1 MNDSEILDYI
11 KTEFQPVML
20 ATPDDTIMQIIGN
33 AKRYWNTH
41 NSFALVRMFGPST
54 STVLQSGA
62 TSSGRVQLTPD
73 FKQVIRVYP
82 ATTPDWILGNYPLWS
97 LLGITIIDNL
107 SSDLIMMSEAFRNYR
122 YYMGTDFH
130 FTYQKSN
137 NPQYGGYL
145 YTTNLPSGTT
155 NMCVVGTKRILN
167 GPVQLNVTCNL
178 TGTLECLP
186 VEPRSFSI
194 SNGTQ
199 TFTDDNGDGVLY
211 SSISGYSGTINYV
224 TGDWTVT
231 GWVNNQPLNVGVAD
245 YVCIEEITSEYIL
258 EWMLQYIKAL
268 VKMVEGNT
276 LRKTS
281 AINIV
286 NDGQEL
292 YEEGKT
298 DKERL
303 ESRLAEEGKWT
314 CFARK
319 F

>member
-11 KTEFQPVML
+11 KTEFSPVQL
-20 ATPDDTIMQIIGN
+20 ATPDDTVIQMIGN

-41 NSFALVRMFGPST
+41 NSFALVRMFQVGS
-54 STVLQSGA
+54 SGA
-62 TSSGRVQLTPD
+62 TSSGRIQLTPD
-73 FKQVIRVYP
+73 FKQVVRVYP

-107 SSDLIMMSEAFRNYR
+107 SSDLIMMSEAFRNYK
-122 YYMGTDFH
+122 YYMGTDFK

-137 NPQYGGYL
+137 DPGIGGHL

-155 NMCVVGTKRILN
+155 NVCVVGTKRILN
-167 GPVQLNVTCNL
+167 GPVTLNISTAANN
-178 TGTLECLP
+178 GALECVP
-186 VEPRSFSI
+186 VESRSFSI
-194 SNGTQ
+194 TNGTQ
-199 TFTDDNGDGVLY
+199 VFTDDGNGVLA
-211 SSISGYSGTINYV
+211 SSISGYSGTINYD
-224 TGDWTVT
+224 TGVWAVT
-231 GWVNNQPLNVGVAD
+231 GWSGNNTGNTGTAS
-245 YVCIEEITSEYIL
+245 YICIEEVKSEYIL

-276 LRKTS
+276 LRKTD
-281 AINIV
+281 AINIK
-286 NDGQEL
+286 NDGQQL
-292 YEEGKT
+292 YDEGKA

-303 ESRLAEEGKWT
+303 EERLASEGRWM